1 MASEPHKTHI
11 LCRALDV
18 LPLRPGRTEGRRRLA
33 VVDPRRHKPDSAK
46 GSAPRGPVQPIGP
59 ENSKRAPAKRRAS
72 ASEEASPP
80 LDAGQLCRAV
90 LLDSEPAK
98 SMSTFCAYVVPM
110 TACFVVRRLQ
120 YSVLR
125 CQTGY

>member
-1 MASEPHKTHI
+1 MVVSEPQQSQF

-18 LPLRPGRTEGRRRLA
+18 LPLRPGRTEGRRRLT

-72 ASEEASPP
+72 ASEEAASPS
-80 LDAGQLCRAV
+80 LDAGQL
-90 LLDSEPAK
+90 LLLSYARNNVHAT
-98 SMSTFCAYVVPM
+98 SRSSCAL
-110 TACFVVRRLQ
+110 TWIL
-120 YSVLR
+120 
-125 CQTGY
+125 